1 MLNNR
6 GGNRGKI
13 ALERTKSRFARK
25 NAKIRTLHNILIING
40 LLNIIFQ
47 SILFRLAKEPI
58 SGYEM
63 GSFVW

>member
-25 NAKIRTLHNILIING
+25 NAKIRTFHNILIING

-47 SILFRLAKEPI
+47 PILFRLAKEPI

>member
-25 NAKIRTLHNILIING
+25 NTKIRTFYNILTING
-40 LLNIIFQ
+40 LLNIIF
-47 SILFRLAKEPI
+47 
-58 SGYEM
+58 
-63 GSFVW
+63 

>member
-25 NAKIRTLHNILIING
+25 NAKIRTFHNILIING
-40 LLNIIFQ
+40 LLNII
-47 SILFRLAKEPI
+47 
-58 SGYEM
+58 
-63 GSFVW
+63 GSS

>member
-25 NAKIRTLHNILIING
+25 NAKIRTFHNILIING

-47 SILFRLAKEPI
+47 SIVFGHANEPI
-58 SGYEM
+58 AGYEM

>member
-6 GGNRGKI
+6 GGNRGKSLWSEPRAVSPEKTRKS
-13 ALERTKSRFARK
+13 ALS
-25 NAKIRTLHNILIING
+25 HNILIIND